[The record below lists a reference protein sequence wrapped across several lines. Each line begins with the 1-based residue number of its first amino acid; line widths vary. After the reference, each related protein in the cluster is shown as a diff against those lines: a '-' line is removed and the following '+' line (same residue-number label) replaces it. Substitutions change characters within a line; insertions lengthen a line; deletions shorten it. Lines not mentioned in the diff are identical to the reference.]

1 MDKSFELLRRLLV
14 IILWICGGGFSIFL
28 IVASVFM
35 LGSVL
40 GLYDAG
46 LAEDA
51 WKGII
56 GFPVLAVV
64 TFGITFALHI
74 AINWIFQKGD

>member
-14 IILWICGGGFSIFL
+14 VCLWICGGGFSIFL
-28 IVASVFM
+28 IVATLWL
-35 LGSVL
+35 LGAVL
-40 GLYDAG
+40 GLYDVG
-46 LAEDA
+46 GEDS
-51 WKGII
+51 WKVII